1 MSKLSNS
8 KCLDIKEYVR
18 KRKLSFRP
26 DLVMLLLYKRDQIL
40 PMCVQQKA
48 KKYLV
53 PVKDCIHCQRKKEK
67 IAHNII
73 ALLSPRETLC
83 KKHAAVYDYEQ
94 CKERTVK
101 ITYKDKTYYLF
112 GEYILTDMP
121 SDPEGFYVVWMGTI
135 RQDVF
140 SVYAINK
147 RYFEGIEENAIDITE
162 NIFQYDAIQL
172 NEWILYLNGDRP
184 VLENMKS

>member
-1 MSKLSNS
+1 MSNLNNS

-18 KRKLSFRP
+18 KRKISFRP
-26 DLVMLLLYKRDQIL
+26 DLVMLLIYKRDQIL

-53 PVKDCIHCQRKKEK
+53 PVKDCIHCQKKKEK

-73 ALLSPRETLC
+73 ALCPRETLC

-94 CKERTVK
+94 CKERIAK
-101 ITYKDKTYYLF
+101 IAYKDKTYYLF
-112 GEYILTDMP
+112 GEYILTDMI
-121 SDPEGFYVVWMGTI
+121 SDPEGFYVIWMGTI

-147 RYFEGIEENAIDITE
+147 KYFEGIEENAIDITK
-162 NIFQYDAIQL
+162 NILQYDALQL
-172 NEWILYLNGDRP
+172 NEWVLYLNGDRP
-184 VLENMKS
+184 VLENIKS

>member
-53 PVKDCIHCQRKKEK
+53 PVKDSIHCQRKKEK
-67 IAHNII
+67 ITHNII
-73 ALLSPRETLC
+73 AFKSKRNIM
-83 KKHAAVYDYEQ
+83 Q
-94 CKERTVK
+94 
-101 ITYKDKTYYLF
+101 KTCCS
-112 GEYILTDMP
+112 I
-121 SDPEGFYVVWMGTI
+121 
-135 RQDVF
+135 
-140 SVYAINK
+140 
-147 RYFEGIEENAIDITE
+147 
-162 NIFQYDAIQL
+162 
-172 NEWILYLNGDRP
+172 
-184 VLENMKS
+184 